1 CFCKFFLLGFA
12 TCLPMLMK
20 ATSDDEVPCPGY
32 LFEEV
37 AKISHESVGSCQ
49 CLLEYLLE
57 RLQNNSCHVK
67 LKVLKILRHMC
78 SHGSPQFTLELR
90 RNVTLIQEVTVFSG
104 PPDLLHGNALYQK
117 VRRTAEDVTGA
128 LFTDAVPYR
137 SSSSSPPSRSH
148 LQPGMGSRPLSGST
162 MQGFGYTAG
171 KFASVSAGEA
181 IISKIQRA
189 AEAVANAVLPLHEHP
204 INQRNGYHGEGY
216 QPVLPA
222 SSEGAEVKPV
232 LKSPVAVRVVK
243 VVHHQPGLPGGGW
256 EEGDSGHS
264 SQDSSQTNYI
274 SDGSNSKVGTD
285 SQSGGSRESGD
296 LMERVEAVNLSDC
309 TREITLVN
317 SLSQGTT
324 VFLTRDE
331 MQHFVKEC
339 GLLNCEV
346 VVELLN
352 QKLKDPSETVKM
364 RSMNILSSL
373 MCSDLLSHDQICA
386 ITQKCLQQLSDSGSG
401 PVTNRATKILR
412 QFQAL
417 SGTKSMTRVEPSEV
431 DVSISSDGTSHNV
444 ETPLMDFSSVQLQ
457 LPVSKTTSV
466 FEENQEL
473 TCCLLGTSQEKSV
486 PQEDQRTITLPLSVS
501 EIECEHKENGINCS
515 SCAEDI
521 EKNDLLS
528 ETNLLNPRLLLLA
541 TEERLHDEQQDR
553 VTGDARLHAPQC
565 YSEHAS
571 GGVPMDNNASLFADM
586 VLVQQ
591 GIPASLSKPCLN
603 QGLARPLS
611 SREMYTLT
619 QEHRVKQTEIN
630 STVKLLDSNTEQ
642 TTRSE
647 FNQHSVFSFLNAS
660 S

>member
-1 CFCKFFLLGFA
+1 MATLGDRLGFVQR
-12 TCLPMLMK
+12 LPMLMK

-364 RSMNILSSL
+364 
-373 MCSDLLSHDQICA
+373 
-386 ITQKCLQQLSDSGSG
+386 
-401 PVTNRATKILR
+401 ILR